1 MLRYKTFFY
10 AWKKIFSN
18 ASVLKKNTLGI
29 KLDKKKYK
37 ENHVIKNKIN
47 NSYQIKKTAI
57 KIMGAKFEG

>member
-1 MLRYKTFFY
+1 M
-10 AWKKIFSN
+10 
-18 ASVLKKNTLGI
+18 LKKNTLGI